1 MGWQDINDFS
11 AVSDRFDPEVAM
23 MKRVFPQVELCEVHF
38 WCTKNAFIVGKCGE
52 HHDRPIQSLGF
63 WGSLFYL
70 FSDKLIRGV
79 GSTVLNWLAILLL
92 EELMLGEWQ
101 SDLWKIQFDLGPGL
115 K

>member
-11 AVSDRFDPEVAM
+11 AVSDRFDLEVAM
-23 MKRVFPQVELCEVHF
+23 MKRVFPQVELCEVLVLHQ
-38 WCTKNAFIVGKCGE
+38 KCLYHGE

-63 WGSLFYL
+63 WGSLC
-70 FSDKLIRGV
+70 
-79 GSTVLNWLAILLL
+79 ILLM

-101 SDLWKIQFDLGPGL
+101 SDLWKIQLDLGPGL